1 MSRVLDKPGNS
12 SLVEIIESAGWMQLD
27 IADYLRLPDSRT
39 PGDRR
44 GRDALRRRIV
54 KQLQNHER
62 AGDPLKIVNKLRD
75 VVETPSS

>member
-1 MSRVLDKPGNS
+1 MSRVLNKPGNA
-12 SLVEIIESAGWMQLD
+12 SLVEMIESAGWLQLD

-54 KQLQNHER
+54 KQLQHHER
-62 AGDPLKIVNKLRD
+62 AGDPLKIVAKLRD
-75 VVETPSS
+75 VVEPPSS